1 MESPKKML
9 QWRSGADMPNHMN
22 YYPEAVV
29 INRNQVYVGAGST
42 RDFRERE
49 VVMVYEIATDRW
61 SELPPYDCHWFGMV
75 SINGNHHLVLV
86 GGVDIQSGTGK
97 RTNKLGMWDEE
108 TNKWVHPY
116 PPMPTARSGPTVTN
130 FNDRWLIAAGGYNV
144 VEGPLTTVEILD
156 VLSCCWYCASPLPTE
171 QFKMSSAII
180 GNMWYLLGG
189 YPYGSSQQVLCVCLD
204 DLIYQALYQLITPSS
219 PWKKLPDTP
228 AAKSTALSLDGCL
241 LAAGGVCNMAI
252 HLYQPSSRSWVK
264 VWDLTSNKRECACT
278 VLPNGEVFVV
288 GGDTSDAN
296 LASIDIGSFTY

>member
-1 MESPKKML
+1 ML

-29 INRNQVYVGAGST
+29 INRSQVYVGAGSPQ
-42 RDFRERE
+42 DFHKRE
-49 VVMVYEIATDRW
+49 VVMVYEITTDRW
-61 SELPPYDCHWFGMV
+61 SELPPYDYYWFGMT
-75 SINGNHHLVLV
+75 STNGNRHLVLI
-86 GGVDIQSGTGK
+86 GGVDLQSGD

-116 PPMPTARSGPTVTN
+116 PSMPTARSGPTVAC
-130 FNDRWLIAAGGYNV
+130 FNDRWLIVAGGYNKNK
-144 VEGPLTTVEILD
+144 GLLTTVEILD
-156 VLSCCWYCASPLPTE
+156 VLSCRWYCASPLPIE

-189 YPYGSSQQVLCVCLD
+189 YPYGSSQQVICVCLD

-219 PWKKLPDTP
+219 PWKKLSDTP

-241 LAAGGVCNMAI
+241 LAVGGVCNMAI
-252 HLYQPSSRSWVK
+252 HLYQPSCRSWMK
-264 VWDLTSNKRECACT
+264 VWDLTSNKHECACA

-288 GGDTSDAN
+288 GGDAN
-296 LASIDIGSFTY
+296 LTILSSADIGSFSC